1 MDSEK
6 IESGFRTL
14 GPIPKNAP
22 LGLRKG
28 ACDLADFPSKVVSK
42 PREIAAQSKLRC
54 RADHSLLNA
63 DLLPL
68 HYFLLLKQ
76 IFCRSYPD
84 TFHSSGE
91 RTEFCFGFYG

>member
-28 ACDLADFPSKVVSK
+28 ACDLADFPSKGVEVRPARVAKSGVRPPLK
-42 PREIAAQSKLRC
+42 PQVGLFKLPSVL
-54 RADHSLLNA
+54 A
-63 DLLPL
+63 P
-68 HYFLLLKQ
+68 
-76 IFCRSYPD
+76 
-84 TFHSSGE
+84 G
-91 RTEFCFGFYG
+91 

>member
-28 ACDLADFPSKVVSK
+28 ACDLADFPSNTIFSKTARETYAETLSVGILWVVRV
-42 PREIAAQSKLRC
+42 P
-54 RADHSLLNA
+54 
-63 DLLPL
+63 
-68 HYFLLLKQ
+68 
-76 IFCRSYPD
+76 
-84 TFHSSGE
+84 
-91 RTEFCFGFYG
+91 

>member
-28 ACDLADFPSKVVSK
+28 ACDLADFPSKTEILA
-42 PREIAAQSKLRC
+42 PRHGGFQLMVEA
-54 RADHSLLNA
+54 
-63 DLLPL
+63 P
-68 HYFLLLKQ
+68 
-76 IFCRSYPD
+76 PD
-84 TFHSSGE
+84 TVDSKDKDECVKVRFLRESIH
-91 RTEFCFGFYG
+91 